1 MKTALNHSERGM
13 QRARAQVNLA
23 TSRIARWGLNT
34 DSSEA
39 IAADTEPGALP
50 VDEVRLDGIDRPRN
64 ILNQRWGGRGPDGLS
79 PEVDLSEEAIRLKS
93 GEWAFRA
100 NIAATRSV
108 LDLQKITSDLLEPD
122 KK

>member
-1 MKTALNHSERGM
+1 MKTALNQSERGL
-13 QRARAQVNLA
+13 QRARSQVNLA
-23 TSRIARWGLNT
+23 ASRIARWGF
-34 DSSEA
+34 DSNPSEA
-39 IAADTEPGALP
+39 GASTVNGALP

-108 LDLQKITSDLLEPD
+108 LDLQKITSNLFEPNE
-122 KK
+122 K